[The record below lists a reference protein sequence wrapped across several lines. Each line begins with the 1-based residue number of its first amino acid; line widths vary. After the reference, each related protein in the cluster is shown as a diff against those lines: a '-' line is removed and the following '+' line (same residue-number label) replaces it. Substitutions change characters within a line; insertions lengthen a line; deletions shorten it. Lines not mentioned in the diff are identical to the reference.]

1 MSEKSIEE
9 LIKEETENRIKMMS
23 DKDYVFP
30 ERINR
35 KDYIAII
42 LLIVI
47 CLVLI
52 VLCMTGV
59 IQ

>member
-9 LIKEETENRIKMMS
+9 LIKEETENRIKIMS

-30 ERINR
+30 ERINQ

-52 VLCMTGV
+52 TLCMTGV

>member
-9 LIKEETENRIKMMS
+9 LIKEETENRIKIMS
-23 DKDYVFP
+23 DKDYVFH
-30 ERINR
+30 ERINQ

>member
-9 LIKEETENRIKMMS
+9 LIKEETENRIKIMS
-23 DKDYVFP
+23 DKDYAFP
-30 ERINR
+30 ERINQ

-42 LLIVI
+42 SLIVI

-52 VLCMTGV
+52 VLCMMGV

>member
-9 LIKEETENRIKMMS
+9 LIKEETENRIKIMS

-30 ERINR
+30 ERINQ

-47 CLVLI
+47 LI
-52 VLCMTGV
+52 LR
-59 IQ
+59 IF

>member
-9 LIKEETENRIKMMS
+9 LIKEETENRIKIMS

-47 CLVLI
+47 
-52 VLCMTGV
+52 
-59 IQ
+59 